1 MQQHKWDN
9 GSIELPQES
18 DVYWHSAREELSEN
32 NNDAI
37 S

>member
-9 GSIELPQES
+9 DSIVLSQES
-18 DVYWHSAREELSEN
+18 DVYWHNAREELSEDN
-32 NNDAI
+32 SDAM